1 MTPMF
6 PDGENNRLWAH
17 AARPE
22 PVPESSI
29 RLAVLV
35 RAPEGFAL
43 HRADRARAVPV
54 PADAAHRARLPSTRQ
69 TAARPQTA
77 LLKQ

>member
-6 PDGENNRLWAH
+6 PDGENNRLGAY

-22 PVPESSI
+22 PVPESSS

-43 HRADRARAVPV
+43 YRQPSDGAVPV
-54 PADAAHRARLPSTRQ
+54 PAVTRVPCW
-69 TAARPQTA
+69 RPGS
-77 LLKQ
+77 